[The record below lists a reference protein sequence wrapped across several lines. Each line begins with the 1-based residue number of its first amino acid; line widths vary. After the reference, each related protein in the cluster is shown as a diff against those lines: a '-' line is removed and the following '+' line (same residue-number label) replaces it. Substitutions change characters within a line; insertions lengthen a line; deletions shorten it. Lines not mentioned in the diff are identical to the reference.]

1 MPDRAEKFRLTAA
14 DCLAV
19 ARTTM
24 DASTRAALIT
34 MAQRLYELA
43 NQPSIDFEAI
53 VQIFNEGQMS
63 KH

>member
-1 MPDRAEKFRLTAA
+1 MPDRAENFRLTAA
-14 DCLAV
+14 ECLAV
-19 ARTTM
+19 ARITT

-63 KH
+63 RH

>member
-1 MPDRAEKFRLTAA
+1 MSWPTSLP
-14 DCLAV
+14 
-19 ARTTM
+19 
-24 DASTRAALIT
+24 
-34 MAQRLYELA
+34 YELA

>member
-1 MPDRAEKFRLTAA
+1 M
-14 DCLAV
+14 
-19 ARTTM
+19 
-24 DASTRAALIT
+24 T

>member
-1 MPDRAEKFRLTAA
+1 
-14 DCLAV
+14 
-19 ARTTM
+19 
-24 DASTRAALIT
+24 